1 MRKFIVSQATTNRLL
16 AYASIAMIVVQSAL
30 SYLTTFSLTETL
42 MVFGFAVAMFALPLI
57 VYFIKPSSAVFKYL
71 FVFFAISYMFVI
83 LYIQKGN
90 IDNLFLLYVI
100 LASASLYFD
109 VEFTLYTT
117 VVLCAET
124 VLGLIFMREALY
136 PLLPPTS
143 VFSLIANFLVI
154 GALLA
159 FQGEWGKRMI
169 NSYESAYDKSITDSL
184 TQARNRA
191 FFDEYLRDTTEHS
204 RKYDETFSLAILDI
218 DNFKAFNDTYG
229 HPVGDLVLKET
240 TKTIQETIRKT
251 DILCRFGGEE
261 FTLIFNATC
270 LADALVIAEKI
281 RSTVEKNA
289 LVHEGKK
296 LFITISLGVTEFQKR
311 DDDAALVQR
320 ADQALLRAKQSG
332 KNRVK
337 SA

>member
-1 MRKFIVSQATTNRLL
+1 
-16 AYASIAMIVVQSAL
+16 
-30 SYLTTFSLTETL
+30 
-42 MVFGFAVAMFALPLI
+42 
-57 VYFIKPSSAVFKYL
+57 VFKYL
-71 FVFFAISYMFVI
+71 FVFFAISYMFVL

-117 VVLCAET
+117 IVLCAET
-124 VLGLIFMREALY
+124 VLGLIFMHDVLY
-136 PLLPPTS
+136 PLLPPAS

-159 FQGEWGKRMI
+159 FQGEWGKRMM
-169 NSYESAYDKSITDSL
+169 NSYESAYDKSITDAL
-184 TQARNRA
+184 TQVRNRA
-191 FFDEYLRDTTEHS
+191 FFDDYLRDTTEHS
-204 RKYDETFSLAILDI
+204 RKYGEIFSVAILDI

-240 TKTIQETIRKT
+240 TKTIQESIRKT

-261 FTLIFNATC
+261 FTLIFKATG
-270 LADALVIAEKI
+270 LADALIITEKI
-281 RSTVEKNA
+281 RSAVENNA
-289 LVHEGKK
+289 LEHEGKK
-296 LFITISLGVTEFQKR
+296 LSITISLGVTEFQKR
-311 DDDAALVQR
+311 DNAAALLER